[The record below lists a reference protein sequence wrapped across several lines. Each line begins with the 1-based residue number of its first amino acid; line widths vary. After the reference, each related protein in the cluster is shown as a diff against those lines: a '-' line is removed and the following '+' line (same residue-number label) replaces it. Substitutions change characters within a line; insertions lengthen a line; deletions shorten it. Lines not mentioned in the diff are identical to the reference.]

1 MNSVATERVSL
12 QPSGLKAR
20 QQRIEVVIKF
30 VLAVIAASGV
40 LITTGVVLA
49 LVRPTIDFFQ
59 LVGFKDSFPRSGF
72 PCTSHPIMEFGRW
85 LLEHLRSC

>member
-1 MNSVATERVSL
+1 MNSQAAEIISL

-20 QQRIEVVIKF
+20 QQRIEVIIKV

-59 LVGFKDSFPRSGF
+59 LVGFKDFFLSTEWF
-72 PCTSHPIMEFGRW
+72 PCTSRPITEFGP
-85 LLEHLRSC
+85 